1 MRLAQD
7 RSIRKRV
14 NNLDFAELLLGLL
27 PNLQAVLT
35 EGDRF
40 PGASTLISVQF
51 ISPFIHS
58 KYFPDNI
65 RLSHLNLL
73 SGLAKAAPSSK
84 VWKKDVSEAFGHGR
98 FFSSRQKEVNDGWL
112 ILIKQWVSNDKDRLT
127 DLVSRIV
134 APTGAG
140 MLFGVGATA
149 ARLEADKKTQLTL
162 RRISTMILAMEEDYV
177 VGHLHALEE
186 KIVELLGA
194 TVASSPSSSTRPEVF
209 IMLRAIV
216 LKTSSIHMSPLWPLI
231 TAELRKA
238 LLSAL
243 PNNHDYDTYNAPALL
258 QACKLLDSLL
268 VLAPEDFQL
277 QEWIFVTDTIDA
289 VYRPSESEYL
299 SLADELAEDLGAVG
313 GLYTLDSVNQSSA
326 AYKTG
331 LLKLG
336 DANADVSKEDVITKT
351 LRPFFNQLSIHA
363 YEGIYSMKNANLQDN
378 HQDILM
384 DLFDDTTII
393 G

>member
-1 MRLAQD
+1 VKN
-7 RSIRKRV
+7 SE
-14 NNLDFAELLLGLL
+14 FAELLLRLL
-27 PNLQAVLT
+27 PNLQAILI

-40 PGASTLISVQF
+40 LGASTLISVQF
-51 ISPFIHS
+51 ISPFVHS
-58 KYFPDNI
+58 KTFPDNI
-65 RLSHLNLL
+65 KSSYLNLL
-73 SGLAKAAPSSK
+73 SGLAKAAPGSK
-84 VWKKDVSEAFGHGR
+84 AWKKDVSEAFGHNK
-98 FFSSRQKEVNDGWL
+98 FFSCRRKEVIDGWL
-112 ILIKQWVSNDKDRLT
+112 VLVKQWISNDKDRLT

-140 MLFGVGATA
+140 MLFGVGATT

-162 RRISTMILAMEEDYV
+162 RRISTIILAMEEDFV
-177 VGHLHALEE
+177 VGHLHTIEE
-186 KIVELLGA
+186 KLVELLGA
-194 TVASSPSSSTRPEVF
+194 TVASSPSFSTRSDVF

-216 LKTSSIHMSPLWPLI
+216 LKTSSIHLAPLWPLI

-243 PNNHDYDTYNAPALL
+243 PNSRDYDTYNALSLL

-277 QEWIFVTDTIDA
+277 QEWLFVTDTIDA
-289 VYRPSESEYL
+289 VYRPSESDYL
-299 SLADELAEDLGAVG
+299 SLADDIAEDLGAVG
-313 GLYTLDSVNQSSA
+313 GLYTVESVNQSSA
-326 AYKTG
+326 TYKVG
-331 LLKLG
+331 LLKLDG
-336 DANADVSKEDVITKT
+336 QNAEASKEDIVTGI

-363 YEGIYSMKNANLQDN
+363 YEGIYSMKSANLQDSK
-378 HQDILM
+378 QEILM